1 MLLRTGAHVV
11 WPPPAWT
18 PHRTSTVQAR
28 RVCGSDAYLRT
39 YVRSFAIPL
48 AAIAV
53 ALGATLLLAASL
65 LPAG

>member
-1 MLLRTGAHVV
+1 MLLRIGTHVV
-11 WPPPAWT
+11 WPLPAWT
-18 PHRTSTVQAR
+18 PDRTSAVQAR